1 VKFVAEPLPP
11 TRVDRPGVAPPTL
24 ADAPSPGWARGQP
37 ISFPL
42 DFGRFRLERKLGQG
56 GMGSVYFAVDT
67 KFDQPVAIKI
77 PSAYLGDNSM
87 LRERFFRE
95 AKLAAAL
102 QHPSICP
109 VFDVGQYDGVFYL
122 VMPFIEGKPLSRFI
136 VPGQRLPARNV
147 ATVVR
152 ALARAMHA
160 AHTQGIIHRDLKPS
174 NIMIGT
180 NKRPIIMDFG
190 LAKSMDA
197 ADNSGLTTT
206 GTLMGT
212 PQYMSPEQIDGDI
225 KRIGPRS
232 DVYSLGVI
240 LYELLAGQRPFEG
253 PLSQLIAQIAL
264 QPPPA
269 LRNIRPDLDAT
280 LEAICV
286 KAMAKQPEH
295 RFADMQQFATALS
308 DWLAGKAPDLGLP
321 ADEDEE
327 SVVIQLI
334 DQMAA
339 NVARGNK
346 GAKALDTGFDERPS
360 VVRQA
365 IPTEEYRATYR
376 RPRRHGRG
384 QPDWVNVLLKT
395 LIPGIFVMIAVIGI
409 VKAWSWWTGK

>member
-1 VKFVAEPLPP
+1 
-11 TRVDRPGVAPPTL
+11 
-24 ADAPSPGWARGQP
+24 
-37 ISFPL
+37 
-42 DFGRFRLERKLGQG
+42 
-56 GMGSVYFAVDT
+56 
-67 KFDQPVAIKI
+67 
-77 PSAYLGDNSM
+77 
-87 LRERFFRE
+87 
-95 AKLAAAL
+95 
-102 QHPSICP
+102 
-109 VFDVGQYDGVFYL
+109 
-122 VMPFIEGKPLSRFI
+122 
-136 VPGQRLPARNV
+136 
-147 ATVVR
+147 
-152 ALARAMHA
+152 
-160 AHTQGIIHRDLKPS
+160 
-174 NIMIGT
+174 
-180 NKRPIIMDFG
+180 
-190 LAKSMDA
+190 
-197 ADNSGLTTT
+197 
-206 GTLMGT
+206 MGT